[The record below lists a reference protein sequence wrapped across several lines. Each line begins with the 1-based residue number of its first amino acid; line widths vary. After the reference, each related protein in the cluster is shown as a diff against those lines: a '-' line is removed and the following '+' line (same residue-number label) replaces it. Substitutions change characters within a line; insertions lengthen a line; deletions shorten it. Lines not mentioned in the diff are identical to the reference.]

1 MRNPN
6 QRNALSERE
15 KQIFQLLTNG
25 KLNKEIAHDL
35 NISTDTVKKH
45 LKSIYL
51 KLGVR
56 NRVEAVLHSKDKGVR

>member
-6 QRNALSERE
+6 ERSALSERE
-15 KQIFQLLTNG
+15 KEIFQLLTYG
-25 KLNKEIAHDL
+25 KLNKEIAHEL

-45 LKSIYL
+45 LKNIYL

-56 NRVEAVLHSKDKGVR
+56 NRVEAVLHAKDKGVR